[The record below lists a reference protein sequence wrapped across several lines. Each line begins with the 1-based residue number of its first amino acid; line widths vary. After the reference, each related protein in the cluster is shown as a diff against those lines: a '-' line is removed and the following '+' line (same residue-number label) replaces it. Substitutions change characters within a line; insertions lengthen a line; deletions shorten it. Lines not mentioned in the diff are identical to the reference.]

1 MARVLVVS
9 VPLTTGEP
17 DPERTQPFAIHESRL
32 PSDHP
37 SYRPRHGAK
46 QQLALVCSVIFFLG
60 PLAGLMVF
68 GQPPAIENRPL
79 HPFPSLSQGWGF
91 FTGLVPWAVDNLSFR
106 SNAIQ
111 ANDQISRGVFGEPP
125 ALGTG
130 GTDAAPGGIVTP
142 SNRPAVFP
150 QVIEGTNG
158 WLYYGEDMRAK
169 CQPNASLDEVM
180 RNVLRLKD
188 DVVGSG
194 RRFVLVVPPDKST
207 AEPQNLPAQYEGK
220 DCAKSMRDQFW
231 PRIVKEAGAID
242 LRGAIQAEEKQTGG
256 SLYFPQDSHWT
267 FAGGVLMT
275 RAVANSIVPGVDST
289 WKVAKSQPYS
299 GPADLPPLIG
309 RTGVDS
315 TDRLTLAPDGVNDR
329 SYQDPFDA
337 RTVLTFHTPGDVQGM
352 VGGTTTWIGDSF
364 TTWATPSIAAAFQNV
379 SIVQGAKLQS
389 DPAAVAQL
397 MIDSDTVVF
406 EMVERG
412 IGPGISVELQPNVLD
427 TLTKAMATHPR
438 R

>member
-1 MARVLVVS
+1 VLVVS
-9 VPLTTGEP
+9 VPVRTGEP
-17 DPERTQPFAIHESRL
+17 DPEQTQPFTIHEARL

-46 QQLALVCSVIFFLG
+46 QRLALACSVIFFLG
-60 PLAGLMVF
+60 PLAGLAVF

-79 HPFPSLSQGWGF
+79 HPFPSLAKGWGF
-91 FTGLVPWAVDNLSFR
+91 FSDLVPWAVDNLSFR
-106 SNAIQ
+106 SSAIQ
-111 ANDQISRGVFGEPP
+111 ANDRISRNVFGEPP

-130 GTDAAPGGIVTP
+130 GSDAAPGGIQAP
-142 SNRPAVFP
+142 PQQPAVFP
-150 QVIEGTNG
+150 QVIEGNNG
-158 WLYYGEDMRAK
+158 WLYYGEDVRAK
-169 CQPNASLDEVM
+169 CQPNASLDAVLQS
-180 RNVLRLKD
+180 VLRLKD

-194 RRFVLVVPPDKST
+194 RRFILVVPPDKST

-220 DCAKSMRDQFW
+220 DCAKKLSDQFW

-242 LRGAIQAEEKQTGG
+242 LRGAIHAAEQRSGA

-275 RAVANSIVPGVDST
+275 RAVANSIVPGIDST
-289 WKVAKSQPYS
+289 WQVAKGQPYS

-329 SYQDPFDA
+329 SFQDPFDS
-337 RTVLTFHTPGDVQGM
+337 RNVLTFHTPADVKGT

-379 SIVQGAKLQS
+379 SIVQGAKLDS

-397 MIDSDTVVF
+397 MVDSDTVVV

-412 IGPGISVELQPNVLD
+412 VAPGISVELEPKVLD
-427 TLTKAMATHPR
+427 TLTRAMATHPR